1 MQAGAHLLIPR
12 NNNTLV
18 VVGTWGEAL
27 LVKEAGG
34 FSLYQKKALA
44 SWVEGCS
51 MAIAEGGE
59 TRARCGQF
67 LGFKGE
73 FKEARLRLAKTVLS
87 RMRKECESS
96 GSQCAPWLSLLGPSI
111 RVVEEGGG
119 RAKEELALELGLLAI
134 EMTGRGQG
142 RDAIR
147 LMEQVKGLSSYRWKV
162 VEFGISAATARGE
175 WKAGNRAFRKGESAV
190 ALEAIEDL
198 GTLQE
203 IQGLLPV
210 SYADIADGKRELKTA
225 ISDLDA
231 VLPVLRKDGL
241 NQALCLS
248 RCRVEKDLGARME
261 ADPCEEKCVF

>member
-1 MQAGAHLLIPR
+1 MIFNLNNAEEANMAQDVFLEKFEIAIP
-12 NNNTLV
+12 TLD
-18 VVGTWGEAL
+18 
-27 LVKEAGG
+27 
-34 FSLYQKKALA
+34 
-44 SWVEGCS
+44 
-51 MAIAEGGE
+51 
-59 TRARCGQF
+59 
-67 LGFKGE
+67 E
-73 FKEARLRLAKTVLS
+73 FF
-87 RMRKECESS
+87 
-96 GSQCAPWLSLLGPSI
+96 I

-175 WKAGNRAFRKGESAV
+175 WKAGKRAFRRGESVV
-190 ALEAIEDL
+190 ALEAIEEL

-241 NQALCLS
+241 NQSLCFS

-261 ADPCEEKCVF
+261 ADPCEDKCVF